1 MEHAEFR
8 DQQDESE
15 LTIKGPERARVGVVL
30 VHGLNGNRS
39 DMEELEQ
46 LFLAQGMRIE
56 NILLPGHGTQ
66 VQDMLTIGWHDW
78 ASALQQ
84 AVRAFKLHCDQVF
97 LVGHSLGGALC
108 LHIAAH
114 EEVSGVIA
122 MCAPLYMRPWMLPAI
137 RMVRQL
143 TPFLPTLREDLRD
156 AQARKHYTR
165 NVYRWTPMAPV
176 ESMLLYLPRLREELP
191 CITMPALIIA
201 AQRDHVVP
209 VRDGHEIYRLLGS
222 PEKQLVVLKRSY
234 HLVMKDYDRQEVEE
248 RSLAF
253 IQKYTHKETKTED
266 RRTYRA

>member
-1 MEHAEFR
+1 MEHAEFS
-8 DQQDESE
+8 DQLDASE
-15 LTIKGPERARVGVVL
+15 VTIKGPERARVGVVL

-46 LFLAQGMRIE
+46 LFLAQGMRVE

-66 VQDMLTIGWHDW
+66 VQEMLTIGWHDW

-97 LVGHSLGGALC
+97 LIGHSLGGALC
-108 LHIAAH
+108 LHVAAQ
-114 EEVSGVIA
+114 EEISGVIA

-143 TPFLPTLREDLRD
+143 TPFLPTLREDVRD
-156 AQARKHYTR
+156 AHARKRYTR
-165 NVYRWTPMAPV
+165 NVYRWTPMASV
-176 ESMLLYLPRLREELP
+176 ESMLLYLPRLREELAR
-191 CITMPALIIA
+191 ITVPALVIA

-222 PEKQLVVLKRSY
+222 PEKQLVILKRSY
-234 HLVMKDYDRQEVEE
+234 HVVMKDHDREEVQE

-253 IQKYTHKETKTED
+253 IQKYVYKEAKTED
-266 RRTYRA
+266 KRAYRA